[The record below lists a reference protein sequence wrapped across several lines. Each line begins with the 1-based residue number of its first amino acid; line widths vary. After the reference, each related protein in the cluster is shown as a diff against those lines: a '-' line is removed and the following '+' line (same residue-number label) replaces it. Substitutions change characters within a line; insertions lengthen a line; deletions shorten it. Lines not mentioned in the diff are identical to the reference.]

1 MRSRKWGRSPRRI
14 HSFHPR
20 PRTLFPLL
28 KRAAWITTLI
38 LLSAAVLCLA
48 GLRWPKTQT
57 VARGI
62 YRTDGPSIK
71 ALPTALLHE
80 LRQA

>member
-1 MRSRKWGRSPRRI
+1 MGEESKENSLLPPPPQNLVSTSQEGCMDHNTDSPLG
-14 HSFHPR
+14 SS
-20 PRTLFPLL
+20 
-28 KRAAWITTLI
+28 A
-38 LLSAAVLCLA
+38 LSCWA
-48 GLRWPKTQT
+48 KTQT

-62 YRTDGPSIK
+62 RRADGPSIK